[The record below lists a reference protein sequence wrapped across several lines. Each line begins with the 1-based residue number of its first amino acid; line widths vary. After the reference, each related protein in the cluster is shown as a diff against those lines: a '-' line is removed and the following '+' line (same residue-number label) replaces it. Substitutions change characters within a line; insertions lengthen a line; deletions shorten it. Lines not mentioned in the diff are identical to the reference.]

1 MKVLLPLVMAAALL
15 PATQAA
21 PQVFRSRIDTVSVF
35 ATVQDSNTRLVPNL
49 KQEDFVITD
58 DGKEQPIVN
67 FSNERIPFSAVV
79 ILDRSGSMYEHQF
92 QIRDGAMSFVVR
104 LQPDDKARIASFG
117 NYFGNRVVISPPNFT
132 SNKADL
138 IDVLQA
144 PLTLGGASPIWISID
159 QSITALSGLT
169 GRKVIVIFSD
179 GKDEPMPSIVPVKLK
194 DLIDRVRTTEVMIY
208 ALAYSDVQQRP
219 GKDPKITPP
228 DPGLLKLADESGGG
242 YFNVVDT
249 AKLSDMFTR
258 IAEELHQQY
267 VIGFDPPVRDGKIH
281 KIAVKVKQPGMTVR
295 ARQTYVAP
303 AGG

>member
-1 MKVLLPLVMAAALL
+1 MKAFLPLVMAAALL
-15 PATQAA
+15 PVTQAA
-21 PQVFRSRIDTVSVF
+21 PQVFRSRTDTVSVF
-35 ATVQDSNTRLVPNL
+35 ATVQDSTTRLVPNL

-67 FSNERIPFSAVV
+67 FSNEVIPFSAVV
-79 ILDRSGSMYEHQF
+79 ILDRSGSMYEHQIE
-92 QIRDGAMSFVVR
+92 IREGAMSFVVR
-104 LQPDDKARIASFG
+104 LHPDDQARIASFG
-117 NYFGNRVVISPPNFT
+117 NLFGNHVAISPSNFT

-138 IDVLQA
+138 IDVLQV
-144 PLTLGGASPIWISID
+144 PIGLGGNSPIWISID

-179 GKDEPMPSIVPVKLK
+179 GKDEPMPSLVPVKLK
-194 DLIDRVRTTEVMIY
+194 DLIDRVRTTEVMVY
-208 ALAYSDVQQRP
+208 ALAYSDIQQRP
-219 GKDPKITPP
+219 GKGPKVTPP

-242 YFNVVDT
+242 YFEVTDT

-267 VIGFDPPVRDGKIH
+267 VIGFAPPLRDGKIH

-303 AGG
+303 SGG